1 MAAAVVLAPNSK
13 LTSEDVERIVDVKVD
28 DFKRLRG
35 GVIFIDRLPRN
46 PQGKIQRSKLLQLV
60 LC

>member
-13 LTSEDVERIVDVKVD
+13 LTSEDVEKIVEVKVD

>member
-13 LTSEDVERIVDVKVD
+13 LTSEDVEKIVQVKVE

>member
-13 LTSEDVERIVDVKVD
+13 LTSEDVERIVEVKVD